1 MQREKSQSF
10 AGSVR
15 DELVRLPM
23 GKSCCQLSEIGALT
37 RTSGHLRFRSGGV
50 LTVSYRIENTGA
62 ARRLFQL
69 LRRVW
74 ASARFCTIRCRRSWA
89 GGGPG
94 C

>member
-50 LTVSYRIENTGA
+50 LTVSYRI
-62 ARRLFQL
+62 
-69 LRRVW
+69 
-74 ASARFCTIRCRRSWA
+74 
-89 GGGPG
+89 
-94 C
+94 